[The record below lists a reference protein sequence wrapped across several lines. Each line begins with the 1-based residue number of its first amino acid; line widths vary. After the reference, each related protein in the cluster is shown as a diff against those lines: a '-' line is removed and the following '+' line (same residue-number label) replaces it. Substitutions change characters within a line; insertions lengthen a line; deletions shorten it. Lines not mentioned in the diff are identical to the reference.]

1 MKRILIGSLFAVAIV
16 FFAYGTGSAQVVE
29 KVKDAAEK
37 TKDVTVGAAK
47 KTKVFVTDGLEKA
60 GDKTEDTAK
69 AAAKKTKT
77 FGSTTVSTTE
87 NVTGQV
93 MEGGKHYT
101 VKTWDGTKW
110 VSKRVWYATKKGAT
124 ATKEAVVGDGDQ
136 KP

>member
-1 MKRILIGSLFAVAIV
+1 MKRILLGSLFAAAVV

-47 KTKVFVTDGLEKA
+47 KTKVFVTDGLAKA
-60 GDKTEDTAK
+60 GDKTADAAK
-69 AAAKKTKT
+69 SGAKKTKN
-77 FGSTTVSTTE
+77 FGSHAVSTTE
-87 NVTGQV
+87 NVTGEV
-93 MEGGKHYT
+93 RENGKYYS

-124 ATKEAVVGDGDQ
+124 ATKEAVAGEDQQ